1 MAEDILGISG
11 QMDISDIQKSF
22 DTLLNNLN
30 QLGVKTDE
38 VSSKM
43 TKALNDIASSSASDS
58 SKTEQA
64 IKVLKDGI
72 AEINKSLTDTP
83 EALKKLAAEAQ
94 TAETTVDKLKKRLSE
109 AGEDKEKW
117 TAINSQLSTQQQL
130 VGKLNN
136 EYSSM
141 LGTFSNTQQYVGTLN
156 AAIETLNAGRSIST
170 GTTVASATAHL
181 GAAAAIGMESAAHGE
196 NAGKISEE
204 TKTTNENIAAK
215 LRLTENVQDYVYTA
229 KMEAEAIDA
238 VAKRL
243 AEGKSD
249 EEEYLNTKKNGLAT
263 QESLVAKIEQEKQK
277 ITELGEVYAS
287 AGSTPEA
294 KTSYEEGLTISS
306 AKIKEYRSELSTLNK
321 SLEDLE
327 NAHYRAHQAI
337 KEQTEA
343 TQNLKQA
350 EEGTNNT
357 DAIKAKEEEIQ
368 RYKDEL
374 SKLMNDMPNF
384 WGLGTDIK
392 EGKSPFSTFKE
403 YATEIGEIKIKL
415 SEAEEELEKLKN
427 VASDGST
434 GKVIDFSNYSADIA
448 NISYA
453 IDDTKKRLAEY
464 EAQYDKL
471 ANKDNLTEKQKQ
483 ELVELAQKINDTKQ
497 KLEELSSQLKE
508 KNEETFI
515 GNFRNKLSETGQKVS
530 EFGEKIKNGI
540 ISPIN
545 SLQEKV
551 SGSSFGQRFGAE
563 FTQAKAGLND
573 FKDGVINVMTANGKF
588 QEQIDVIGK
597 AFKGLGIPISGS
609 LTAIQ
614 SVTKA
619 LWAMCAT
626 PIGATIAAVALAF
639 KAVHTWMTKSAE
651 GQQVYTKL
659 MAYFGSL
666 AKSVTDIV
674 VILGS
679 YLYHCFTD
687 ANAPLK
693 NFGNNFVKTF
703 KTAVTAA
710 VNLVSGLGTTIKGV
724 FNLDWDTFA
733 SGLKQTWDGIKGAG
747 STIISGFK
755 TALTGAV
762 GTIKTI
768 YDGFTDDKL
777 GKNLSST
784 FNSIFSKASEAASLA
799 GQIQQTQIAIKKNT
813 LEQAKLNEKIAEQKN
828 KIYTLQGKEKIAA
841 IETTKELIKQK
852 YDKQIQQQQRLV
864 ELSEKNAKLH
874 TQSLESIAAERELRK
889 DVLNTQTQLNADQR
903 MLVRQ
908 EESAKKSVNNQDK
921 NAAKNKT
928 KQDAQVTSAEGKL
941 NEVEY
946 KNDYARLQAMQD
958 MEQKIADAKIEALE
972 EGEEKILAQRKRQ
985 LEKELEQIEK
995 EKEAAV
1001 KAERDRQKAEFDA
1014 RQDVTK
1020 AKGGKVRNWND
1031 KADLDNSK
1039 VSEIASQYDE
1049 YAKVRI
1055 QVSNQ
1060 NEQKRIKEQKE
1071 NERASVQSYLKE
1083 YGTSEEKRTVLKD
1096 EAEDKKKKLDE
1107 NKTISDTDR
1116 EYQKKSIDEGLK
1128 KSLKDLDFQD
1138 LKKSINWDFVFGD
1151 LEHVSKSTLGTVKEQ
1166 LQSFMDSAKDLKPDE
1181 IKTLVDAMTQIQDKM
1196 DLTTPISSIK
1206 SARKEYK
1213 ELSKE
1218 YKKYKQEYDD
1228 ASASGDVD
1236 KQKTAAE
1243 KMVKT
1248 EQKMVK
1254 AQNKEKASYEE
1265 VMNVAKQY
1273 AQALNDVGETIGGTT
1288 GECIKLAASAIS
1300 CGLSMAEGI
1309 KKFSNAVS
1317 AMEKAVAI
1325 LAIIEAAL
1333 QAIQVVMNAFGG
1345 TDTTLTDYVDTMN
1358 VYINL
1363 LNDSISDLNE
1373 SMSDTQNT
1381 MKDTIAYY
1389 EDLVKLE
1396 KDSATAIKSQSQT
1409 WLNSGASWKS
1419 SSQGV
1424 KIRKQIE
1431 KDLKSSNAE
1440 VKQFYTE
1447 GYNALN
1453 EYYKKVNGTYAKS
1466 ASDFGRM
1473 DFLWKL
1479 SDEDLVK
1486 LSEDTKALSL
1496 LGDTLSSAIT
1506 EYAEKIKAISDDED
1520 SLGESLLSVSFDDF
1534 YDDFTSLIKDMDN
1547 DSEDFANNF
1556 AEYMRNALVKNL
1568 VAEQYKGKL
1577 ETLYKK
1583 ATDWA
1588 KAGVLEDH
1596 IDELKKEYEEYADS
1610 AKKDVETI
1618 DKITGYED
1626 SSEQSATTKA
1636 IEAITEDQASSLIG
1650 IGYAMQIAL
1659 EQGNEVRASIGVD
1672 ISSMRGYTEQI
1683 SNNITEMR
1691 DIQYEGLGQLQQI
1704 VKNTAPIILIREDIS
1719 SMYKLMK
1726 DKY

>member
-11 QMDISDIQKSF
+11 QMDISDIQKSL
-22 DTLLNNLN
+22 DKLCDGLNRV
-30 QLGVKTDE
+30 GVDTDE
-38 VSSKM
+38 LSQRM
-43 TKALNDIASSSASDS
+43 TKSLNDIAKSDGDMSAKIQQAMQVLKSAMSEATNGLKVVPDMIDNANKRVETIQGTISTLNAKLNETDKTSDAFNSITKQIDVQSRALQIAKDDAKELSESYNYVRNSIAEVNGAYQTLSAFSSASAISNSANSIANTAVSAS
-58 SKTEQA
+58 SVA
-64 IKVLKDGI
+64 
-72 AEINKSLTDTP
+72 
-83 EALKKLAAEAQ
+83 
-94 TAETTVDKLKKRLSE
+94 
-109 AGEDKEKW
+109 
-117 TAINSQLSTQQQL
+117 
-130 VGKLNN
+130 
-136 EYSSM
+136 
-141 LGTFSNTQQYVGTLN
+141 
-156 AAIETLNAGRSIST
+156 
-170 GTTVASATAHL
+170 ASAGLMT
-181 GAAAAIGMESAAHGE
+181 ESAAHASNAANAMNNTNAVEQNAQATQHLTSAIREYLSTSAGRADVERMQDETTKELKADIKLYEDTIKEIQTTLDSVDFAKKIEDASNRIEQQKSKIEAYKEALSKLTPEDNTTGE
-196 NAGKISEE
+196 GANYYNHLISDSEQKIIALQAQISNWESEQQRLNADLQEYNILLEAAKQIQEGKTLVTENDKAVANIDSTSVSEFNTRLNE
-204 TKTTNENIAAK
+204 TKAK
-215 LRLTENVQDYVYTA
+215 LQEL
-229 KMEAEAIDA
+229 EAEAN
-238 VAKRL
+238 KF
-243 AEGKSD
+243 
-249 EEEYLNTKKNGLAT
+249 NGQKLT
-263 QESLVAKIEQEKQK
+263 DKQK
-277 ITELGEVYAS
+277 
-287 AGSTPEA
+287 
-294 KTSYEEGLTISS
+294 
-306 AKIKEYRSELSTLNK
+306 
-321 SLEDLE
+321 
-327 NAHYRAHQAI
+327 
-337 KEQTEA
+337 
-343 TQNLKQA
+343 
-350 EEGTNNT
+350 
-357 DAIKAKEEEIQ
+357 
-368 RYKDEL
+368 
-374 SKLMNDMPNF
+374 
-384 WGLGTDIK
+384 
-392 EGKSPFSTFKE
+392 
-403 YATEIGEIKIKL
+403 
-415 SEAEEELEKLKN
+415 EELENLNYEIAKTKEEIDSLK
-427 VASDGST
+427 A
-434 GKVIDFSNYSADIA
+434 
-448 NISYA
+448 A
-453 IDDTKKRLAEY
+453 IR
-464 EAQYDKL
+464 
-471 ANKDNLTEKQKQ
+471 
-483 ELVELAQKINDTKQ
+483 
-497 KLEELSSQLKE
+497 E
-508 KNEETFI
+508 KNEDTFI
-515 GNFRNKLSETGQKVS
+515 GKLRNKLSDVEQKIA
-530 EFGEKIKNGI
+530 EFGQGLKEKIQKPFEELSAKFND
-540 ISPIN
+540 
-545 SLQEKV
+545 
-551 SGSSFGQRFGAE
+551 SSFIQRFKAE
-563 FTQAKAGLND
+563 LEQAKLGLNS
-573 FKDGVINVMTANGKF
+573 FKDGVVNVMTANGKF
-588 QEQIDVIGK
+588 QQQIGVIGE
-597 AFKGLGIPISGS
+597 AFKGLGIPIGGS
-609 LTAIQ
+609 LTAIK

-626 PIGATIAAVALAF
+626 PVGAVIAAIALAF
-639 KAVHTWMTKSAE
+639 KTVHTWMTKSAE

-747 STIISGFK
+747 NTIISGFK

-813 LEQAKLNEKIAEQKN
+813 EEQLKLDKKIAEQRN

-852 YDKQIQQQQRLV
+852 YDKQIKQQQQLA
-864 ELSEKNAKLH
+864 ELSAKNAKLH
-874 TQSLESIAAERELRK
+874 TQSLESMAAERELRK
-889 DVLNTQTQLNADQR
+889 DIIKSQIQMNSEQR

-985 LEKELEQIEK
+985 LDKELEQIEK

-1020 AKGGKVRNWND
+1020 AKGGKVRKWND
-1031 KADLDNSK
+1031 KTDLDNSK
-1039 VSEIASQYDE
+1039 ITEIASQYDE

-1096 EAEDKKKKLDE
+1096 EAEDKKRKLDE

-1228 ASASGDVD
+1228 ASSSGDVD

-1309 KKFSNAVS
+1309 KKFGNAVS

-1363 LNDSISDLNE
+1363 LNDNISDLNE

-1431 KDLKSSNAE
+1431 KDLKSGNAE

-1596 IDELKKEYEEYADS
+1596 IGDLKKEYEEYADS